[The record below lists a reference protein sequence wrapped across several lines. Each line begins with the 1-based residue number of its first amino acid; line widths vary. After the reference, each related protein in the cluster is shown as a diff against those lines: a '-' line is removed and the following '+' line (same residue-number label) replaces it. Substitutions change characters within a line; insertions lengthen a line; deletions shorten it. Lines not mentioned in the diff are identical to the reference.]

1 MKRTE
6 RIGAIIKIL
15 TDTPNKSYTLQYFC
29 DLFGAAKSSISE
41 DIKSA
46 NEALRFT
53 GGGYLET
60 SAGAK
65 GGVKFVPDISDEA
78 VKALQKEFCERLS
91 DPGRILGGN
100 FIYTSD
106 LFYDSQLIQQLA
118 CVFARKFRDCGAD
131 YVATVETKGI
141 PLASR
146 VAHLM
151 NIPLVVVRREAK
163 VSEGSTVSINY
174 FSGSYD
180 RIQRMS
186 MSKRAIASG
195 SRVLIIDDFMRGGG
209 SVIGIS
215 EMTAEFNASVVGVGV
230 AIASLK
236 PEQKK
241 VDDYTCLVYID
252 DIPTDGKEI
261 PLKPSENIF

>member
-78 VKALQKEFCERLS
+78 VKNSVKDCPIPGESWAGILFILPTCFTILSLFSSSPAFSHASSGTAVQTMSLPLKQK
-91 DPGRILGGN
+91 
-100 FIYTSD
+100 
-106 LFYDSQLIQQLA
+106 
-118 CVFARKFRDCGAD
+118 
-131 YVATVETKGI
+131 
-141 PLASR
+141 ASR
-146 VAHLM
+146 LL
-151 NIPLVVVRREAK
+151 P
-163 VSEGSTVSINY
+163 VSHI
-174 FSGSYD
+174 
-180 RIQRMS
+180 
-186 MSKRAIASG
+186 
-195 SRVLIIDDFMRGGG
+195 
-209 SVIGIS
+209 
-215 EMTAEFNASVVGVGV
+215 
-230 AIASLK
+230 
-236 PEQKK
+236 
-241 VDDYTCLVYID
+241 
-252 DIPTDGKEI
+252 
-261 PLKPSENIF
+261 

>member
-46 NEALRFT
+46 SEALRFT

-163 VSEGSTVSINY
+163 VSASTISAARMTG
-174 FSGSYD
+174 FSAC
-180 RIQRMS
+180 RCQNVRLQ
-186 MSKRAIASG
+186 AA
-195 SRVLIIDDFMRGGG
+195 
-209 SVIGIS
+209 
-215 EMTAEFNASVVGVGV
+215 AEF
-230 AIASLK
+230 SLLMILCA
-236 PEQKK
+236 EAAA
-241 VDDYTCLVYID
+241 L
-252 DIPTDGKEI
+252 
-261 PLKPSENIF
+261 SESPR